1 VIHVS
6 PKKMDITKTMVNI
19 PLLLANDVRINGGA
33 ELINLSY
40 NQVDLG
46 SVYGV
51 YNKNEDRM
59 TVHVPLSVA
68 AKYMQ

>member
-1 VIHVS
+1 
-6 PKKMDITKTMVNI
+6 MDITKTMVNI

-33 ELINLSY
+33 GLINLSY

-51 YNKNEDRM
+51 YTKNE
-59 TVHVPLSVA
+59 A
-68 AKYMQ
+68 AKYIQ